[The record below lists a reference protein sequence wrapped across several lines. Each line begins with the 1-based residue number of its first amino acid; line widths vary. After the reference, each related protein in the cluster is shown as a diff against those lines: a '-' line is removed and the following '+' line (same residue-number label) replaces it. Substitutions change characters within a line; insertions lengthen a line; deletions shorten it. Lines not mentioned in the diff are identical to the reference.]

1 MIVKYK
7 VELDDKRHPF
17 LVRESVCCYENS
29 KLDGAGKIVD
39 MMNECF
45 NLCNMAEEYV
55 YMVALNSA
63 AVPVGVFEVSHGCI
77 NSTLLNPRELYLRA
91 GRISAMISPGFSV
104 RGLSVVTMTKSAQS
118 AAALPMRGRLV
129 RSRSPP
135 QPKRATVRPLAKPL
149 TVESTLMRLSEV
161 WA

>member
-77 NSTLLNPRELYLRA
+77 NVTLLNPRELYLRA
-91 GRISAMISPGFSV
+91 LLSGAVGIVVLHNHPSGDPHPSKEDKAACERIKEAGEIMGISLYDFIVVGD
-104 RGLSVVTMTKSAQS
+104 GKYLSFYEECMLNAKS
-118 AAALPMRGRLV
+118 PCPV
-129 RSRSPP
+129 
-135 QPKRATVRPLAKPL
+135 
-149 TVESTLMRLSEV
+149 
-161 WA
+161 

>member
-29 KLDGAGKIVD
+29 RLDGAGKIVD

-77 NSTLLNPRELYLRA
+77 NFTLLNPRELYLRA
-91 GRISAMISPGFSV
+91 LLSGGVGIVVLHNHPSGDPHPSKEDKAACERIKEAGEIMGISLYDFIVVGD
-104 RGLSVVTMTKSAQS
+104 GKYLSFYEECMLNAKS
-118 AAALPMRGRLV
+118 PCPV
-129 RSRSPP
+129 
-135 QPKRATVRPLAKPL
+135 
-149 TVESTLMRLSEV
+149 
-161 WA
+161 

>member
-17 LVRESVCCYENS
+17 LVRESVCCYDNS

-77 NSTLLNPRELYLRA
+77 NVTVLNPRELYLRA
-91 GRISAMISPGFSV
+91 LLSGAVGIVVLHNHPSGDPHPSKEDKATCERIKEAGEIMGISLYDFIVVGD
-104 RGLSVVTMTKSAQS
+104 GKYLSFYEECMLNAKSS
-118 AAALPMRGRLV
+118 CSG
-129 RSRSPP
+129 
-135 QPKRATVRPLAKPL
+135 
-149 TVESTLMRLSEV
+149 
-161 WA
+161 

>member
-17 LVRESVCCYENS
+17 LVRESVCCYDNS

-45 NLCNMAEEYV
+45 NLSNMAEEYV

-77 NSTLLNPRELYLRA
+77 NVTVLNPRELYLRA
-91 GRISAMISPGFSV
+91 LLSGAVGIVVLHNHPSGDPHPSKEDKATCERIKEAGEIMGISLYDFIVVGD
-104 RGLSVVTMTKSAQS
+104 GKYLSFYEECMLNAKSS
-118 AAALPMRGRLV
+118 CSG
-129 RSRSPP
+129 
-135 QPKRATVRPLAKPL
+135 
-149 TVESTLMRLSEV
+149 
-161 WA
+161 

>member
-77 NSTLLNPRELYLRA
+77 NVTLLNPRELYLRA
-91 GRISAMISPGFSV
+91 LLSGAVGIVVLHNHPSGDPHPSKEDKAASERIKEAGEIMGISLYDFIVVGDGKYLSFYEECMLNAKSSFPG
-104 RGLSVVTMTKSAQS
+104 
-118 AAALPMRGRLV
+118 
-129 RSRSPP
+129 
-135 QPKRATVRPLAKPL
+135 
-149 TVESTLMRLSEV
+149 
-161 WA
+161 

>member
-17 LVRESVCCYENS
+17 LVGESVCYYENS
-29 KLDGAGKIVD
+29 RLDGAGKIVD

-77 NSTLLNPRELYLRA
+77 NFTLLNPRELYLRA
-91 GRISAMISPGFSV
+91 LLSGGVGIVVLHNHPSGDPHPSKEDKAACERIKEAGEIMGISLYDFIVVGD
-104 RGLSVVTMTKSAQS
+104 GKYLSFYEECMLNAKS
-118 AAALPMRGRLV
+118 PCPV
-129 RSRSPP
+129 
-135 QPKRATVRPLAKPL
+135 
-149 TVESTLMRLSEV
+149 
-161 WA
+161 

>member
-17 LVRESVCCYENS
+17 LVRESVCCYDNS

-77 NSTLLNPRELYLRA
+77 NFTLLNPRELYLRA
-91 GRISAMISPGFSV
+91 LLSGGVGIVVLHNHPSGDPHPSKEDKAACERIKEAGEIMGISLYDFIVVGD
-104 RGLSVVTMTKSAQS
+104 GKYLSFYEECMLNAKS
-118 AAALPMRGRLV
+118 PCPV
-129 RSRSPP
+129 
-135 QPKRATVRPLAKPL
+135 
-149 TVESTLMRLSEV
+149 
-161 WA
+161 

>member
-17 LVRESVCCYENS
+17 LVRESVCCYDNS

-63 AVPVGVFEVSHGCI
+63 AVPVGVFEVSYGCI
-77 NSTLLNPRELYLRA
+77 NFTLLNPRELYLRA
-91 GRISAMISPGFSV
+91 LLSGGVGIVVLHNHPSGDPHPSKEDKAACERIKEAGEIMGISLYDFIVVGD
-104 RGLSVVTMTKSAQS
+104 GKYLSFYEECMLNAKSS
-118 AAALPMRGRLV
+118 CSG
-129 RSRSPP
+129 
-135 QPKRATVRPLAKPL
+135 
-149 TVESTLMRLSEV
+149 
-161 WA
+161 